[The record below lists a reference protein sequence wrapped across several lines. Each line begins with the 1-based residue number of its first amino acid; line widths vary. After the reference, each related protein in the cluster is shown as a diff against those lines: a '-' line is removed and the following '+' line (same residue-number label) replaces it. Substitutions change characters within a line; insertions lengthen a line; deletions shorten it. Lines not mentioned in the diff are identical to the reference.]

1 MGQAEHISKRTRSMH
16 LKEVVLVCPGRFPK
30 QENRKKAESPS
41 TEDVEEFVRGDH
53 VLLFPILRSSPL

>member
-1 MGQAEHISKRTRSMH
+1 MH

-41 TEDVEEFVRGDH
+41 TEDVEEVVRGDH